1 VARVNNILNDVDTKT
16 DAGVMFG
23 YGMDSTLAE
32 VVAGLKQKVDNES
45 LKIATDTILKVYGK
59 TRKSFENVEE
69 EIEFLENLD
78 LNKTIEEI
86 TTTTKTAEPEEVFE
100 ANKSL
105 NSQDL
110 KVLLEEYDKNRG
122 LGVEE
127 IAEKAKKNR
136 LLERYRVGD
145 LVRELQKKVSL
156 EAKEVKLTGDKVRAD
171 DRSDQILITE
181 SRLQEQGVEP
191 EKAAILAKD
200 IVENAKNGK
209 ALRKEDVIN
218 ATQIVDKEETAAIL
232 KVARV
237 AVNEYKV
244 KETTRQAVES
254 LVGRVKPAETAISY
268 PTQAAINSK
277 VWELVAGEK
286 TGNREDV
293 EAAAREIAK
302 NLNVDPGMVKIALTE
317 TVKSLEA
324 NLEGN
329 EGWKEVLE
337 QNRFDGMW
345 KDVMMANPE
354 MSQKQEEAMRE
365 FTELVSQLEPSG
377 IQQHQE
383 EAVNQIVGTRDST
396 GQIITKSA
404 AEGIFG
410 ELDTAVQVARSGEEK
425 INKLKNLRVS
435 IRSLNTNI
443 PFVNKKLREVD
454 AVLSIAE
461 KDPGF
466 AKLMATVGNKI
477 TAFNSFYNGV
487 GYKAFAKVGGEKAVT
502 WLATKIGGEAG
513 KTIANEGLKI
523 IASQGL
529 KTGLTNIFTQLAG
542 NVGLKVSSA
551 LATKVAGN
559 AIVKAGAGLL
569 GLTNPIAWAITA
581 GALALNFVGSI
592 FKNANKGIERVAS
605 FLGFD
610 APGIKAK
617 LEDSLGKFGGSVAYY
632 GGGFITMLL
641 ALPTLIGA
649 AAMTA
654 MVGPVIMAVF
664 IGIFAF
670 QLLEQPQITAVK
682 PPEGMGSGG
691 CVLKDQNSNPNTTSS
706 EANCNPNVI
715 DQSAGGVDKF
725 TYAEKVDGWYKKG
738 GSNSA
743 VKCFNDTVCRAK
755 SAGINPTIALT
766 IWLSESAASNYET
779 TAKMDFGINVPGV
792 PKQNYD
798 EQIKKFLTQPAAM
811 VGSCGGAFPGTTT
824 ENFIATYART
834 EAGACVSTIEG
845 PGFDYLTNIRAMHYY
860 IFGEDLPA
868 TPFITADSTGCSS
881 SNNPSNTVEI
891 TDQEGNVWVC
901 DDSEDG
907 GDSAT
912 AAGPIA
918 GLAGGAVAG
927 ECSTANA
934 VIAETYKQCRG
945 PWSGVGFPSGSGTVC
960 SSGCGPTS
968 ASMIVSRG
976 NGSCTPDQMI
986 INNPNCAGNAY
997 GGATSAGTG
1006 MNQNVNAIN
1015 NRFPGSTTSTSCSSP
1030 QEIANFVCAGNV
1042 VMMLADFYLDSN
1054 GHYGGHYILV
1064 VGVNGGSLVVKD
1076 PYYPKENPFDGKIE
1090 FGSVKQIR
1098 GCILV
1103 DAAAIN

>member
-1 VARVNNILNDVDTKT
+1 MADVDLVKTRIGYGPNSKIREIVDGLKFYIGREDELKKSLVWQASEAILNKLDVNFDN
-16 DAGVMFG
+16 
-23 YGMDSTLAE
+23 LADE
-32 VVAGLKQKVDNES
+32 IKFLES
-45 LKIATDTILKVYGK
+45 LDQELAVG
-59 TRKSFENVEE
+59 
-69 EIEFLENLD
+69 EIQGTSEV
-78 LNKTIEEI
+78 
-86 TTTTKTAEPEEVFE
+86 EPEDFE

-110 KVLLEEYDKNRG
+110 KILLEEYDKHRN
-122 LGVEE
+122 LNDLEK
-127 IAEKAKKNR
+127 IAQEAKKNP
-136 LLERYRVGD
+136 LLARTSVRDMVG
-145 LVRELQKKVSL
+145 VLQEKARL
-156 EAKEVKLTGDKVRAD
+156 EAQEVKLTGNKVAAD
-171 DRSDQILITE
+171 RTSDQVLITK

-191 EKAAILAKD
+191 KKAEILAET
-200 IVENAKNGK
+200 IVENAKNEK
-209 ALRKEDVIN
+209 ALTKEQVIN
-218 ATQIVDKEETAAIL
+218 VAQIVNKEKTARIL
-232 KVARV
+232 EVARV
-237 AVNEYKV
+237 TVNEQRV
-244 KETTRQAVES
+244 LNTTREAANS
-254 LVGRVKPAETAISY
+254 LIERIKPAEAVVDQT
-268 PTQAAINSK
+268 TQTVINNK
-277 VWELVAGEK
+277 VWELVVKEK
-286 TGNREDV
+286 AGNREEIV
-293 EAAAREIAK
+293 AAAREIAK
-302 NLNVDPGMVKIALTE
+302 ELKVETEIVQIALTE
-317 TVKSLEA
+317 TVK

-329 EGWKEVLE
+329 LENDKGWEEVKA

-345 KDVMMANPE
+345 KDVVAANPQ
-354 MSQKQEEAMRE
+354 MTPQQETAMRE
-365 FTELVSQLEPSG
+365 FVDEVSKLEPSG
-377 IQQHQE
+377 IREHQE
-383 EAVNQIVGTRDST
+383 EAVNQIVGTQDAT
-396 GQIITKSA
+396 GQIITKSR
-404 AEGIFG
+404 AEAMFG

-425 INKLKNLRVS
+425 INRLVKLRAR
-435 IRSLNTNI
+435 IRTLDTKI
-443 PFVNKKLREVD
+443 PFVNDTLRKVD
-454 AVLSIAE
+454 GVLSIAE

-466 AKLMATVGNKI
+466 AKLMASVGNKI
-477 TAFNSFYNGV
+477 TAFNSFYNGI

-523 IASQGL
+523 MASQGL

-551 LATKVAGN
+551 VATKLAGN
-559 AIVKAGAGLL
+559 VVVKTVGVAL

-581 GALALNFVGSI
+581 GSLALSFVGSI
-592 FKNANKGIERVAS
+592 FKNANKGIEKIAS

-617 LEDSLGKFGGSVAYY
+617 MEDTLGKFGGSVAYY
-632 GGGFITMLL
+632 GGGFVAMLL
-641 ALPTLIGA
+641 SIPTLLGA
-649 AAMTA
+649 AALTSI
-654 MVGPVIMAVF
+654 VGPIIIIVF
-664 IGIFAF
+664 VGLMGYQLIF
-670 QLLEQPQITAVK
+670 QQPQISSIK
-682 PPEGMGSGG
+682 PPEGMGTGA
-691 CVLKDQNSNPNTTSS
+691 CVLKDQNSNSNTASS

-715 DQSAGGVDKF
+715 DQTVGSVDKF
-725 TYAEKVDGWYKKG
+725 AYAEKVDGWYKKG

-811 VGSCGGAFPGTTT
+811 VGSCGGAYPGTTT

-834 EAGACVSTIEG
+834 EAGACVSTTEG

-868 TPFITADSTGCSS
+868 TPFVTADSTGCSS
-881 SNNPSNTVEI
+881 STNPANTVEI
-891 TDQEGNVWVC
+891 TDEQGNVWVC

-918 GLAGGAVAG
+918 GLAGGEVAG

-945 PWSGVGFPSGSGTVC
+945 PWSDVRFPSGSGTVC
-960 SSGCGPTS
+960 SSGCGPTA

-997 GGATSAGTG
+997 GGATFAGTG
-1006 MNQNVNAIN
+1006 ISQNVNAIN
-1015 NRFPGSTTSTSCSSP
+1015 NRFPGSATSTSCSSP